1 MTNLPSSSIL
11 VVDDNPTNL
20 KVLFDV
26 LQDCSYKVTIA
37 KNGENAL
44 RKAQLTQPDLIL
56 LDVLMPGI
64 DGFETCRRLKAN
76 EQTRSIPVIFMT
88 ALSETV
94 NKVKGLKLGA
104 IDYITKPFDHDEVLA
119 RIQVHLDLKAAQ
131 LKLIQEFGQSTLGQ
145 LVAGIAHE
153 INNPVNFV
161 YGNLDYATEYHQ
173 EIMHLL
179 ELYER
184 HYPDP
189 HPEIK
194 EWESQIDLPFLK
206 KDYFQLL
213 DSMKIGA
220 ERIKGLVI
228 SLRIFSRLDQSE
240 YKLANLHEGVESI
253 FNLIEHRL
261 QEKPYRPAITVVKN
275 YADLPL
281 IRCYP
286 AQLNQV
292 LMNLL
297 INGIDAIDT
306 KCSVEPQEE
315 EKKNTRPQLKITTR
329 LKEQENRR
337 YAQIQIAD
345 NGGGISEAVQQRM
358 FEQFFTTKKMGKG
371 TGLGLAIARQIIEE
385 KHHGTIAYH
394 SELGKGTEFTLL
406 IPYPE
411 QV

>member
-26 LQDCSYKVTIA
+26 LQDCNYKVTIA

-76 EQTRSIPVIFMT
+76 EQTRNIPVIFMT

-240 YKLANLHEGVESI
+240 YKLANLHEGIESI
-253 FNLIEHRL
+253 FNLVEHRL
-261 QEKPYRPAITVVKN
+261 QEKPYRPAIEVVKD

-297 INGIDAIDT
+297 INGIDAINA
-306 KCSVEPQEE
+306 KFSAGPQEE
-315 EKKNTRPQLKITTR
+315 DKESTIPQLRITTC
-329 LKEQENRR
+329 LEEQENRR

-385 KHHGTIAYH
+385 KHHGTIAYQ

-406 IPYPE
+406 IPYPN

>member
-26 LQDCSYKVTIA
+26 LQDCNYKVTIA

-44 RKAQLTQPDLIL
+44 SKAQRSQPDLIL

-104 IDYITKPFDHDEVLA
+104 VDYITKPFDHDEVLA

-253 FNLIEHRL
+253 FHLIEHRL
-261 QEKPYRPAITVVKN
+261 QEKPYRPAIEVVKD

-315 EKKNTRPQLKITTR
+315 AKKSKTPQLRITTR
-329 LKEQENRR
+329 VEEQENRR

-345 NGGGISEAVQQRM
+345 NGVGISEAVQQRM

-411 QV
+411 

>member
-1 MTNLPSSSIL
+1 MTTLPSSSIL

-20 KVLFDV
+20 KILFEV
-26 LQDCSYKVTIA
+26 LQDCNYKVTIA

-44 RKAQLTQPDLIL
+44 SKAQRSQPDLIL

-76 EQTRSIPVIFMT
+76 EQTRNIPVIFMT

-104 IDYITKPFDHDEVLA
+104 VDYITKPFDHDEVLA

-194 EWESQIDLPFLK
+194 EWGSQIDLPFLK

-253 FNLIEHRL
+253 FNLVEHRL
-261 QEKPYRPAITVVKN
+261 QEKPYRPAIEVVKD

-315 EKKNTRPQLKITTR
+315 AKKSKTPQLRITTR

-345 NGGGISEAVQQRM
+345 NGVGISEAVQQRM

-385 KHHGTIAYH
+385 KHHGTIAYY

-411 QV
+411 

>member
-1 MTNLPSSSIL
+1 MTNLLSSSIL

-26 LQDCSYKVTIA
+26 LQDYNYKVTIA

-104 IDYITKPFDHDEVLA
+104 VDYITKPFDHDEVLA

-315 EKKNTRPQLKITTR
+315 EKKNTRPQLRITTR